1 MAATLGAASLAS
13 AQSWPVYGGDN
24 GNQRYS
30 KAAKITPANVKKL
43 SVKWAL
49 QLGTNSSQE

>member
-1 MAATLGAASLAS
+1 MKLLFKSVAMAAALGAASLAS

-30 KAAKITPANVKKL
+30 NAGQI
-43 SVKWAL
+43 L
-49 QLGTNSSQE
+49 QTSTS